1 MRRDAKERE
10 KERERLRLRLALFSA
25 SSGAVLPVLSRKSNE
40 RRKCQTLINC
50 VEKVSENQMELI
62 VDCLRFRCWH
72 RTNRRTERRKGIC
85 LEVRVRRKRA
95 SPFWSTG
102 DDIFVNSKVYIK
114 RENQYLNESAL
125 GDVLELRSFLF
136 LGMGPNLGTVPYHSY
151 IDANTHTQIHTE
163 RKSSTSSPGFVVVR
177 T

>member
-62 VDCLRFRCWH
+62 VDCLRFRC
-72 RTNRRTERRKGIC
+72 
-85 LEVRVRRKRA
+85 
-95 SPFWSTG
+95 
-102 DDIFVNSKVYIK
+102 
-114 RENQYLNESAL
+114 
-125 GDVLELRSFLF
+125 
-136 LGMGPNLGTVPYHSY
+136 
-151 IDANTHTQIHTE
+151 
-163 RKSSTSSPGFVVVR
+163 
-177 T
+177 